1 MFSAKPN
8 DIRIIDLTSTEE
20 TESCI
25 QKRPTH
31 LPSLR
36 IRSMPSC
43 CSHHAEDDCDAEL
56 VDTEEFDNNYVS
68 LSELKEHSLV
78 AR

>member
-1 MFSAKPN
+1 
-8 DIRIIDLTSTEE
+8 
-20 TESCI
+20 
-25 QKRPTH
+25 
-31 LPSLR
+31 
-36 IRSMPSC
+36 MPSC

-78 AR
+78 ARYPKFISSYLDILFFCLKTLVGHLQYNQFGY

>member
-1 MFSAKPN
+1 
-8 DIRIIDLTSTEE
+8 
-20 TESCI
+20 
-25 QKRPTH
+25 
-31 LPSLR
+31 
-36 IRSMPSC
+36 MPSC
-43 CSHHAEDDCDAEL
+43 CSHHAAEDDLDAEL